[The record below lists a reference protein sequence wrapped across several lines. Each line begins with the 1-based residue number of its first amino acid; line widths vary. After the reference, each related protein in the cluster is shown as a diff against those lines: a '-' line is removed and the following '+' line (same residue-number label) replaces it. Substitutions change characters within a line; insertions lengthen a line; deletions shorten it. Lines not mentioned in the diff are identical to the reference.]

1 MAVPFDAGAQNAT
14 QEKVYKVGGDVTPP
28 VLTNAQDA
36 VFPAA
41 KQKSEK
47 AGWSGVSIVQLV
59 VDGKGMP
66 RDVHITRSLAPDFDR
81 SAMDAARQY
90 RFKPGMR
97 KGQPVAVAIKIEV
110 NFHLY

>member
-1 MAVPFDAGAQNAT
+1 MSAQNVT
-14 QEKVYKVGGDVTPP
+14 RDKVYEIGGDVTPA
-28 VLTNAQDA
+28 VLIDAPDA

-41 KQKSEK
+41 KKKSEK
-47 AGWSGVSIVQLV
+47 AGWSGVSTVQLV
-59 VDGKGMP
+59 VDGEGMP

-81 SAMDAARQY
+81 SAMDAVRQY

-97 KGQPVAVAIKIEV
+97 RGEPVAVAITIEV